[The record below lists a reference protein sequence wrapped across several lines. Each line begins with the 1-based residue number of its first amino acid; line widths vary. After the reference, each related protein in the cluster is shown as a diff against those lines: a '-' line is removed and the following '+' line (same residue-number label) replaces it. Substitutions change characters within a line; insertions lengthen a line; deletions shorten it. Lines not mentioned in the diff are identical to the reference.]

1 MVLSMCCL
9 TVSPPI
15 TDQRLNSLQVSA
27 SHWNRTLKWPLL
39 PFLLVQTTLPPIVR
53 CILTSKARLTA
64 QARDSRIWGSGPTD
78 PFASSSLSSK
88 TLDNTHAAFRLGDVV
103 GITGKRVCKCVQHP
117 HIMTSL
123 SLPNFSKET
132 AGFSIVWLW
141 SRCWC
146 VCWGQHIVDAL
157 AWAAL
162 AEPDTCTH
170 SKLPCFWFTSV
181 FKV

>member
-1 MVLSMCCL
+1 MTMDNNGVVYVLPYSKS
-9 TVSPPI
+9 VSPPI

-78 PFASSSLSSK
+78 PFASSSLSYK

-123 SLPNFSKET
+123 SLSLYQISAKKRLASASFDCDLD
-132 AGFSIVWLW
+132 AGVSVEVSI
-141 SRCWC
+141 
-146 VCWGQHIVDAL
+146 
-157 AWAAL
+157 
-162 AEPDTCTH
+162 
-170 SKLPCFWFTSV
+170 
-181 FKV
+181 